1 MVRMN
6 FDQSLGLDKLED
18 EASFQITPNPSSGEF
33 TIQTKAVFNGQVTVS
48 DLSGKVIYSSEMT
61 GLNLNVSSQHL
72 VNGLYLV
79 SLTEGAQT
87 NTQKL
92 IIKR

>member
-1 MVRMN
+1 
-6 FDQSLGLDKLED
+6 
-18 EASFQITPNPSSGEF
+18 
-33 TIQTKAVFNGQVTVS
+33 
-48 DLSGKVIYSSEMT
+48 
-61 GLNLNVSSQHL
+61 
-72 VNGLYLV
+72 VNGVYLV